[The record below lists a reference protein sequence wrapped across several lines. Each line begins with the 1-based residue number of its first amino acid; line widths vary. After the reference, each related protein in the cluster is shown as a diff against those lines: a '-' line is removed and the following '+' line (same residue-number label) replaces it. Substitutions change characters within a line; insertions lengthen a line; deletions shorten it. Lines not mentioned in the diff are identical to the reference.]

1 MSWLDSQATW
11 LNLAQ
16 MDLRNEPMIRPETGF
31 EWLGLRGIIIR
42 PQLNFQIYN
51 LISGLCTVLVL
62 LTTLCSNHC
71 CCCHHENATDREI
84 SVCFTSEQ
92 RLPNLDFQSGLP
104 DGAKLSKYCQKSL
117 FSKRFAIFWQ
127 CFFNA
132 KNLLFLKHQLFLL
145 FTKFIKIILLATK
158 NSEKL
163 QLRFEVKQKQQVQ

>member
-71 CCCHHENATDREI
+71 CCCQHENPTDREI

-127 CFFNA
+127 CFFMPKICYFWNINCFFYLQ
-132 KNLLFLKHQLFLL
+132 NLSK
-145 FTKFIKIILLATK
+145 
-158 NSEKL
+158 
-163 QLRFEVKQKQQVQ
+163 